1 MSKALQEFLKFVT
14 NLLRKTVTS
23 SDKKIPPATKAEITQ
38 SLQDATQVVQRD
50 IDRIDEQ
57 LEVLKR
63 IERQLTDVGEPR
75 RGAQVLEITKDSS
88 VDDILQDLAN
98 KAGTSPEAA
107 RQSIINRAN
116 EAYLPNDPKRMRMD
130 DDVTLQAYLQSKI
143 QMGASDELLED
154 VIEGGGAAMTRPR
167 SIYDE
172 MAEDE
177 MLPFGRSG
185 ESGLD
190 AIRKGIDQ
198 GQIKTPLGTRD
209 DLEFTKFST
218 DDDLM
223 SGIARAEKA
232 LKQKDV
238 DLEKVEQLMMDPENF
253 GKSIDELM
261 QMVQDDKVIPLIKYM
276 PNPKPTKKAEGGR
289 IHAQAGLFT
298 GLAKLLSKMG
308 MKAPDKIADVKQM
321 QNVIRDEATDLTRRT
336 DTPKDKRTIDEI
348 EQMFMDDPRYKGR
361 TQSQM
366 MKEIDKEKIRVD
378 FAYNMGIEPEDVPD
392 DVIEAL
398 YRDGYHKQFAN
409 GGAVGVG
416 SLFKR
421 RK

>member
-185 ESGLD
+185 EAD
-190 AIRKGIDQ
+190 KI
-198 GQIKTPLGTRD
+198 TPPP
-209 DLEFTKFST
+209 

-238 DLEKVEQLMMDPENF
+238 DLEKVEQLMMNPENF

-261 QMVQDDKVIPLIKYM
+261 QEVQDDKVIPL
-276 PNPKPTKKAEGGR
+276 PTKKAEGGR
-289 IHAQAGLFT
+289 IHAMTGVFT
-298 GLAKLLSKMG
+298 GLGKLLSKMG

-321 QNVIRDEATDLTRRT
+321 QNVVRDEGTDLTRRI

-361 TQSQM
+361 TQSEM

>member
-38 SLQDATQVVQRD
+38 ALQDASQVVQRD

-57 LEVLKR
+57 LEVLRR

-198 GQIKTPLGTRD
+198 GQIKTP
-209 DLEFTKFST
+209 

-289 IHAQAGLFT
+289 IHAMAGLFT
-298 GLAKLLSKMG
+298 GLGKFFKKMG

-321 QNVIRDEATDLTRRT
+321 QNVIRDEGTDLTRRI

-361 TQSQM
+361 TQAEM

-378 FAYNMGIEPEDVPD
+378 FAYNMGMEPEDIPN

-398 YRDGYHKQFAN
+398 YKEGYHLKFAN

>member
-38 SLQDATQVVQRD
+38 ALQDASQVVQRD

-57 LEVLKR
+57 LEVLRR
-63 IERQLTDVGEPR
+63 IDRQLTDAGQPR

-98 KAGTSPEAA
+98 RAGTSPENA

-143 QMGASDELLED
+143 QMGASGELLED

-198 GQIKTPLGTRD
+198 GQIKTP
-209 DLEFTKFST
+209 

-238 DLEKVEQLMMDPENF
+238 DLEKVEQLMMNPENF

-261 QMVQDDKVIPLIKYM
+261 QEVQDDKVIPLIKYM

-289 IHAQAGLFT
+289 IHAMSGLFT
-298 GLAKLLSKMG
+298 GLGKSFLQKMG

-321 QNVIRDEATDLTRRT
+321 QNVIRDEGTDLTRRIE
-336 DTPKDKRTIDEI
+336 TPKDKRTIDEI

>member
-38 SLQDATQVVQRD
+38 ALQDASQVVQRD

-198 GQIKTPLGTRD
+198 GQIKTP
-209 DLEFTKFST
+209 

-289 IHAQAGLFT
+289 IHAMAGLFT
-298 GLAKLLSKMG
+298 GLGKFFKKMG

-321 QNVIRDEATDLTRRT
+321 QNVIRDEGTDLTRRIE
-336 DTPKDKRTIDEI
+336 TPKDKRTIDEI

-361 TQSQM
+361 TQAEM

-378 FAYNMGIEPEDVPD
+378 FAYNMGMEPEDIPN

-398 YRDGYHKQFAN
+398 YKEGYHLKFAN

>member
-57 LEVLKR
+57 LEVLRR
-63 IERQLTDVGEPR
+63 IERQLTDAGQPR

-98 KAGTSPEAA
+98 RAGTSPENA

-143 QMGASDELLED
+143 QMGAGDELLED

-190 AIRKGIDQ
+190 AIKKGIDQ
-198 GQIKTPLGTRD
+198 GQIKTP
-209 DLEFTKFST
+209 

-289 IHAQAGLFT
+289 IHAMAGLFT
-298 GLAKLLSKMG
+298 GLGKFLSKMG

-321 QNVIRDEATDLTRRT
+321 QNVIRDEGTDLTRRT

-378 FAYNMGIEPEDVPD
+378 FAYNMGMEPEDIPN

-398 YRDGYHKQFAN
+398 YKEGYHLKFAN

>member
-57 LEVLKR
+57 LEVLRR
-63 IERQLTDVGEPR
+63 IDRQLTDAGQPR

-98 KAGTSPEAA
+98 KAGTSPESA

-185 ESGLD
+185 EAD
-190 AIRKGIDQ
+190 KI
-198 GQIKTPLGTRD
+198 TPPP
-209 DLEFTKFST
+209 

-238 DLEKVEQLMMDPENF
+238 DLEKVEQLMMNPENF

-289 IHAQAGLFT
+289 IHAQLGLFT
-298 GLAKLLSKMG
+298 GLGKLLSKMG

-321 QNVIRDEATDLTRRT
+321 QNVIRDEGTDLTRRI

-361 TQSQM
+361 TQAEM

-378 FAYNMGIEPEDVPD
+378 FAYNMGMEPEDVPN

-398 YRDGYHKQFAN
+398 YKEGYHLKFAN

>member
-63 IERQLTDVGEPR
+63 IERQLTDAGQPR

-98 KAGTSPEAA
+98 RAGTSPENA

-143 QMGASDELLED
+143 QMGAGDELLED
-154 VIEGGGAAMTRPR
+154 VIEGGGASMTRPR

-190 AIRKGIDQ
+190 AIKKGIDQ
-198 GQIKTPLGTRD
+198 GQIKTP
-209 DLEFTKFST
+209 

-289 IHAQAGLFT
+289 IHAQVGLFT
-298 GLAKLLSKMG
+298 GLGKLFKKMG

-321 QNVIRDEATDLTRRT
+321 QNVIRDEGTDLTRRI

-361 TQSQM
+361 TQAEM

>member
-38 SLQDATQVVQRD
+38 ALQDASQVVQRD

-57 LEVLKR
+57 LEVLRR
-63 IERQLTDVGEPR
+63 IDRQLTDAGQPR

-198 GQIKTPLGTRD
+198 GQIKTP
-209 DLEFTKFST
+209 

-289 IHAQAGLFT
+289 IHAMSGLFT
-298 GLAKLLSKMG
+298 GLGKFFRNMG

-321 QNVIRDEATDLTRRT
+321 QNVIRDEATDLTRLT

-398 YRDGYHKQFAN
+398 YRDGYHLQFAN

>member
-38 SLQDATQVVQRD
+38 ALQDASQVVQRD

-57 LEVLKR
+57 LEVLRR
-63 IERQLTDVGEPR
+63 IDRQLTDAGEPR
-75 RGAQVLEITKDSS
+75 RAAQVLEITKDSS

-185 ESGLD
+185 EAD
-190 AIRKGIDQ
+190 KI
-198 GQIKTPLGTRD
+198 TPPP
-209 DLEFTKFST
+209 

-238 DLEKVEQLMMDPENF
+238 DLEKVEQLMMNPENF

-289 IHAQAGLFT
+289 IHAQLGLFT
-298 GLAKLLSKMG
+298 GLGKLLQKLG

-398 YRDGYHKQFAN
+398 YRDGYHLQFAN

>member
-38 SLQDATQVVQRD
+38 ALQDASQVVQRD

-63 IERQLTDVGEPR
+63 IERQLTDAGQPR

-198 GQIKTPLGTRD
+198 GQIKTP
-209 DLEFTKFST
+209 

-289 IHAQAGLFT
+289 IHAMAGLFT
-298 GLAKLLSKMG
+298 GLGKFLSKMG

-321 QNVIRDEATDLTRRT
+321 QNVIRDEGTDLTRRIE
-336 DTPKDKRTIDEI
+336 TPKDKRTIDEI

-361 TQSQM
+361 TQAEM

-378 FAYNMGIEPEDVPD
+378 FAYNMGMEPEDIPN

-398 YRDGYHKQFAN
+398 YKEGYHLKFAN

>member
-38 SLQDATQVVQRD
+38 ALQDASQVVQRD

-57 LEVLKR
+57 LEVLRR
-63 IERQLTDVGEPR
+63 IDRQLTDAGEPR
-75 RGAQVLEITKDSS
+75 RAAQVLEITKDSS

-172 MAEDE
+172 IAEDE

-198 GQIKTPLGTRD
+198 GQIKTP
-209 DLEFTKFST
+209 

-289 IHAQAGLFT
+289 IHAQLGLFT
-298 GLAKLLSKMG
+298 GLGKLLQKLG

-398 YRDGYHKQFAN
+398 YRDGYHLQFAN

>member
-38 SLQDATQVVQRD
+38 ALQDATQVVQRD

-57 LEVLKR
+57 LEVLRR

-172 MAEDE
+172 IAEDE

-198 GQIKTPLGTRD
+198 GQIKTP
-209 DLEFTKFST
+209 

-289 IHAQAGLFT
+289 IHAQLGLFT
-298 GLAKLLSKMG
+298 GLGKLLSKMG

-398 YRDGYHKQFAN
+398 YRDGYHLQFAN

>member
-38 SLQDATQVVQRD
+38 ALQDASQVVQRD

-57 LEVLKR
+57 LEVLRR

-172 MAEDE
+172 IAEDE

-198 GQIKTPLGTRD
+198 GQIKTP
-209 DLEFTKFST
+209 

-298 GLAKLLSKMG
+298 GLGKALLQKMG

-398 YRDGYHKQFAN
+398 YRDGYHLQFAN

>member
-38 SLQDATQVVQRD
+38 ALQDATQVVQRD

-57 LEVLKR
+57 LEVLRR

-172 MAEDE
+172 IAEDE

-198 GQIKTPLGTRD
+198 GQIKTP
-209 DLEFTKFST
+209 

-298 GLAKLLSKMG
+298 GLGKYFAKMG

-321 QNVIRDEATDLTRRT
+321 QNVIRDEGTDLTRRI

-398 YRDGYHKQFAN
+398 YRDGYHLQFAN

>member
-57 LEVLKR
+57 LEVLRR

-198 GQIKTPLGTRD
+198 GQIKTP
-209 DLEFTKFST
+209 

-298 GLAKLLSKMG
+298 GLGKALLQKMG

-398 YRDGYHKQFAN
+398 YRDGYHLQFAN

>member
-57 LEVLKR
+57 LEVLRR

-190 AIRKGIDQ
+190 AVKKGIDQ
-198 GQIKTPLGTRD
+198 GLIKTP
-209 DLEFTKFST
+209 

-298 GLAKLLSKMG
+298 GLGKALLQKMG

-398 YRDGYHKQFAN
+398 YRDGYHLQFAN

>member
-63 IERQLTDVGEPR
+63 IERQLTDAGQPR

-98 KAGTSPEAA
+98 RAGTSPENA

-143 QMGASDELLED
+143 QMGAGDELLED
-154 VIEGGGAAMTRPR
+154 VIEGGGASMTRPR

-198 GQIKTPLGTRD
+198 GQIKTP
-209 DLEFTKFST
+209 

-289 IHAQAGLFT
+289 IHAMAGLFT
-298 GLAKLLSKMG
+298 GLGKFFKKMG

-321 QNVIRDEATDLTRRT
+321 QNVIRDEGTDLTRRT

>member
-14 NLLRKTVTS
+14 NLLRRTVTS

-57 LEVLKR
+57 LEVLRR

-143 QMGASDELLED
+143 QMGASDELLQD
-154 VIEGGGAAMTRPR
+154 VIEGGGASMTRPR

-190 AIRKGIDQ
+190 AIKKGIDQ
-198 GQIKTPLGTRD
+198 GQIKTP
-209 DLEFTKFST
+209 

-289 IHAQAGLFT
+289 IHAQLGLFT
-298 GLAKLLSKMG
+298 GLGKLLSKMG

-361 TQSQM
+361 TQAQM

-398 YRDGYHKQFAN
+398 YRDGYHLQFAN

>member
-38 SLQDATQVVQRD
+38 ALQDASQVVQRD

-198 GQIKTPLGTRD
+198 GQIKTP
-209 DLEFTKFST
+209 

-289 IHAQAGLFT
+289 IHAMSGLFT
-298 GLAKLLSKMG
+298 GLGKYFAKMG

-321 QNVIRDEATDLTRRT
+321 QNVIRDEGTDLTRRI

-398 YRDGYHKQFAN
+398 YRDGYHLKFAN

>member
-38 SLQDATQVVQRD
+38 ALQDASQVVQRD

-57 LEVLKR
+57 LEVLRR
-63 IERQLTDVGEPR
+63 IDRQLTDAGQPR

-198 GQIKTPLGTRD
+198 GQIKTP
-209 DLEFTKFST
+209 

-261 QMVQDDKVIPLIKYM
+261 QMEQDDKVIPLIKYM

-289 IHAQAGLFT
+289 IHAMSGLFT
-298 GLAKLLSKMG
+298 GLGKSFLQKMG

-321 QNVIRDEATDLTRRT
+321 QNVIRDEGTDLTRRI

-361 TQSQM
+361 TQAEM

-378 FAYNMGIEPEDVPD
+378 FAYNMGMEPEDVPN

-398 YRDGYHKQFAN
+398 YKEGYHLKFAN

>member
-57 LEVLKR
+57 LEVLRR

-198 GQIKTPLGTRD
+198 GQIKTP
-209 DLEFTKFST
+209 

-289 IHAQAGLFT
+289 IHAMSGLFT
-298 GLAKLLSKMG
+298 GLGKYFAKMG

-321 QNVIRDEATDLTRRT
+321 QNVIRDEGTDLTRRI
-336 DTPKDKRTIDEI
+336 DTPKDKRTIDEV

-398 YRDGYHKQFAN
+398 YRDGYHLKFAN

>member
-38 SLQDATQVVQRD
+38 ALQDASQVVQRD

-63 IERQLTDVGEPR
+63 IERQLTDAGQPR

-143 QMGASDELLED
+143 QMGAGDELLED

-198 GQIKTPLGTRD
+198 GQIKTP
-209 DLEFTKFST
+209 

-289 IHAQAGLFT
+289 IPAMSGLFT
-298 GLAKLLSKMG
+298 GLGKFLSKMG

-321 QNVIRDEATDLTRRT
+321 QNVIRDEGTDLTRRIE
-336 DTPKDKRTIDEI
+336 TPKDKRTIDEI

-378 FAYNMGIEPEDVPD
+378 FAYNMGMEPEDIPN

-398 YRDGYHKQFAN
+398 YKEGYHLKFAN

>member
-57 LEVLKR
+57 LEVLRR

-172 MAEDE
+172 IAEDE

-198 GQIKTPLGTRD
+198 GQIKTP
-209 DLEFTKFST
+209 

-289 IHAQAGLFT
+289 IHAQLGLFT
-298 GLAKLLSKMG
+298 GLGKLLSKMG

-398 YRDGYHKQFAN
+398 YRDGYHLQFAN

>member
-38 SLQDATQVVQRD
+38 ALQDASQVVQRD

-57 LEVLKR
+57 LEVLRR
-63 IERQLTDVGEPR
+63 IDRQLTDAGEPR
-75 RGAQVLEITKDSS
+75 RAAQVLEITKDSS

-172 MAEDE
+172 IAEDE

-198 GQIKTPLGTRD
+198 GQIKTP
-209 DLEFTKFST
+209 

-289 IHAQAGLFT
+289 IHAQLGLFT
-298 GLAKLLSKMG
+298 GLGKLLQKLG

-361 TQSQM
+361 TQAEM

-378 FAYNMGIEPEDVPD
+378 FAYNMGMEPEDIPN

-398 YRDGYHKQFAN
+398 YKEGYHLKFAN

>member
-57 LEVLKR
+57 LEVLRR
-63 IERQLTDVGEPR
+63 IDRQLTDAGEPR
-75 RGAQVLEITKDSS
+75 RAAQVLEITKDSS

-185 ESGLD
+185 EAD
-190 AIRKGIDQ
+190 KI
-198 GQIKTPLGTRD
+198 TPPP
-209 DLEFTKFST
+209 

-238 DLEKVEQLMMDPENF
+238 DLEKVEQLMMNPENF

-289 IHAQAGLFT
+289 IHAQLGLFT
-298 GLAKLLSKMG
+298 GLGKLLSKMG

-321 QNVIRDEATDLTRRT
+321 QNVIRDEGTDLTRRI

-398 YRDGYHKQFAN
+398 YRDGYHLQFAN

>member
-38 SLQDATQVVQRD
+38 ALQDASQVVQRD

-57 LEVLKR
+57 LEVLRR
-63 IERQLTDVGEPR
+63 IDRQLTDAGEPR
-75 RGAQVLEITKDSS
+75 RAAQVLEITKDSS

-172 MAEDE
+172 IAEDE

-190 AIRKGIDQ
+190 AVKKGIDQ
-198 GQIKTPLGTRD
+198 GLIKTP
-209 DLEFTKFST
+209 

-289 IHAQAGLFT
+289 IHAQLGLFT
-298 GLAKLLSKMG
+298 GLGKLLSKMG

-398 YRDGYHKQFAN
+398 YRDGYHLQFAN

>member
-38 SLQDATQVVQRD
+38 ALQDASQVVQRD

-57 LEVLKR
+57 LEVLRR
-63 IERQLTDVGEPR
+63 IDRQLTDAGEPR
-75 RGAQVLEITKDSS
+75 RAAQVLEITKDSS

-154 VIEGGGAAMTRPR
+154 VIEGGGASMTRPR

-190 AIRKGIDQ
+190 AIKKGIDQ
-198 GQIKTPLGTRD
+198 GQIKTP
-209 DLEFTKFST
+209 

-238 DLEKVEQLMMDPENF
+238 DLEKVEELMMDPENF

-308 MKAPDKIADVKQM
+308 MKAPDKIGDVKQM

-378 FAYNMGIEPEDVPD
+378 FAYNMGMEPEDIPN

-398 YRDGYHKQFAN
+398 YKEGYHLKFAN

>member
-38 SLQDATQVVQRD
+38 ALQDASQVVQRD

-57 LEVLKR
+57 LEVLRR
-63 IERQLTDVGEPR
+63 IDRQLTDAGEPR
-75 RGAQVLEITKDSS
+75 RAAQVLEITKDSS

-198 GQIKTPLGTRD
+198 GQIKTPN
-209 DLEFTKFST
+209 
-218 DDDLM
+218 DDLM

-289 IHAQAGLFT
+289 IHAMAGLFT
-298 GLAKLLSKMG
+298 GLGKFFKKMG

-321 QNVIRDEATDLTRRT
+321 QNVIRDEGTDLPRRT

-361 TQSQM
+361 TQAEM

-378 FAYNMGIEPEDVPD
+378 FAYNMGMEPEDIPN

-398 YRDGYHKQFAN
+398 YKEGYHLKFAN

>member
-38 SLQDATQVVQRD
+38 ALQDASQVVQRD

-57 LEVLKR
+57 LEVLRR
-63 IERQLTDVGEPR
+63 IDRQLTDAGEPR
-75 RGAQVLEITKDSS
+75 RAAQVLEITKDSS

-154 VIEGGGAAMTRPR
+154 VIEGGGASMTRPR

-190 AIRKGIDQ
+190 AIKKGIDQ
-198 GQIKTPLGTRD
+198 GQIKTP
-209 DLEFTKFST
+209 

-238 DLEKVEQLMMDPENF
+238 DLEKVEELMMDPENF

-308 MKAPDKIADVKQM
+308 MKAPDKIGDVKQM

>member
-63 IERQLTDVGEPR
+63 IERQLTDAGQPR

-98 KAGTSPEAA
+98 RAGTSPENA

-143 QMGASDELLED
+143 QMGAGDELLED

-198 GQIKTPLGTRD
+198 GQIKTP
-209 DLEFTKFST
+209 

-289 IHAQAGLFT
+289 IHAQVGLFT
-298 GLAKLLSKMG
+298 GLGKLFKKMG

-321 QNVIRDEATDLTRRT
+321 QNVIRDEGTDLTRRI

>member
-38 SLQDATQVVQRD
+38 ALQDASQVVQRD

-57 LEVLKR
+57 LEVLRR
-63 IERQLTDVGEPR
+63 IDRQLTDAGEPR
-75 RGAQVLEITKDSS
+75 RAAQVLEITKDSS

-190 AIRKGIDQ
+190 VIKKGIDQ
-198 GQIKTPLGTRD
+198 GQIKTP
-209 DLEFTKFST
+209 

-238 DLEKVEQLMMDPENF
+238 DLEKVEELMMDPENF

-308 MKAPDKIADVKQM
+308 MKAPDKIGDVKQM